1 MKAEV
6 AWIRS
11 MATDAHI
18 EGILKQ
24 RDDALAE
31 CARLRGTPTSLAARN
46 WEELRQNLAGLGYE
60 KITPQLI
67 AGLLPG
73 RWAPEPIPATV
84 LDPWPSDWDDR
95 ESG

>member
-67 AGLLPG
+67 AGLLPDV
-73 RWAPEPIPATV
+73 R
-84 LDPWPSDWDDR
+84 LWPQCQTERLGDI
-95 ESG
+95 